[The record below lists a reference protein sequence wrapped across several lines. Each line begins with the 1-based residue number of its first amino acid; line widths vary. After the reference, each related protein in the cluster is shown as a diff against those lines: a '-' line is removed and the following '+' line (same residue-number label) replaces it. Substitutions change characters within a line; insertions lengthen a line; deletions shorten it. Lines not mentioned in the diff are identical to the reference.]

1 MRQFGLRLV
10 TALVLAAVLV
20 PTASALPPPSV
31 PPVTGWAT
39 EIVGDAADGVR
50 TTVSTVDRMI
60 DSEIQSV
67 RDNLERI
74 RAFQDDVDRAVETV
88 NDTLDDLLP

>member
-1 MRQFGLRLV
+1 MRQIGLRLV

-39 EIVGDAADGVR
+39 EIIGDAADGAR
-50 TTVSTVDRMI
+50 TTLSTLDRML

-67 RDNLERI
+67 HDNLDRI
-74 RAFQDDVDRAVETV
+74 RAFQDDVDRAVDTV
-88 NDTLDDLLP
+88 NDTLDALLP